1 MRRPRTPSG
10 PTVVVMVALAIAVA
24 RGSVAQVL
32 GGSARESTASAHAPV
47 AAVQKPHAIPTP
59 QPSSIAVVRREGG
72 RDALWSVASAAGAAT
87 RLVGLSFRPVRVEAS
102 PNGAK
107 LALLRSTGGP
117 RAFVYDIA
125 AGTLKTLSLAPRG
138 VRQVDAITWL
148 SNSRLVVSGSRTAA
162 GAYALHDRL
171 YVVNVATGKSAWFR
185 ELQGTEPSVAAHAS
199 RLVYVRL
206 TDAGPDPNW
215 PGNRLVSERLLAL
228 KLVSGSAPRVI
239 ARARVAAGLDIRRFR
254 DPRVSPDGR
263 AVISSTTGS
272 DVGVTY
278 AVRTVAT
285 GKRLFSKN
293 TQLAGRDA
301 TAWDAQSA
309 RVAFW
314 GMPSLA
320 ATAVTRIYVY
330 DLAAAKLTSVG
341 PYADRTATGLS
352 WAPDGS
358 RLAYTLSAFGNAVD
372 RGRLWI
378 VDPATPAAAQVL
390 GAGGLPA
397 WMP

>member
-1 MRRPRTPSG
+1 MRQPRTASG
-10 PTVVVMVALAIAVA
+10 LTVVAVGALAIVVA
-24 RGSVAQVL
+24 LIGGSQML
-32 GGSARESTASAHAPV
+32 GGSARASTATSHAP
-47 AAVQKPHAIPTP
+47 AAAAPAPHAIPTP
-59 QPSSIAVVRREGG
+59 QPSSIVVVRREAG
-72 RDALWSVASAAGAAT
+72 RDALWSVAPAGAAT
-87 RLVGLSFRPVRVEAS
+87 KLVDLSFRPVRIEAS
-102 PNGAK
+102 PDGAK
-107 LALLRSTGGP
+107 LALLRSAAGA

-138 VRQVDAITWL
+138 VRQVDALTWL
-148 SNSRLVVSGSRTAA
+148 STSRLLVSGSRTAA
-162 GAYALHDRL
+162 GAYALNDRL
-171 YVVNVATGKSAWFR
+171 YVVNVATGTSAWFR
-185 ELQGTEPSVAAHAS
+185 KLQGTEPSVAAQAP

-206 TDAGPDPNW
+206 TDAGPDPAQ
-215 PGNRLVSERLLAL
+215 PGTRLVSEKLLSL
-228 KLVSGSAPRVI
+228 KLVSGSVPRVI
-239 ARARVAAGLDIRRFR
+239 ARAHYSGGFDIRRYR

-263 AVISSTTGS
+263 SVISSTTRS

-285 GKRLFSKN
+285 GKRLFSKS

-320 ATAVTRIYVY
+320 ATPVTRIYVY

-397 WMP
+397 WLP

>member
-1 MRRPRTPSG
+1 MRQPRTASSL
-10 PTVVVMVALAIAVA
+10 TVVAVIALAIAA
-24 RGSVAQVL
+24 ALIGGFLVL
-32 GGSARESTASAHAPV
+32 GGSARASTASAHAPA
-47 AAVQKPHAIPTP
+47 AAVPAPHAVPTP
-59 QPSSIAVVRREGG
+59 QPSSIAVVRREAG

-87 RLVGLSFRPVRVEAS
+87 RLVDLSFRPVRVEAS

-117 RAFVYDIA
+117 RVFVYDIA

-320 ATAVTRIYVY
+320 ATPVTRIYVY

-378 VDPATPAAAQVL
+378 VDPATSAAARAL
-390 GAGGLPA
+390 GAGSLPA
-397 WMP
+397 WLP

>member
-1 MRRPRTPSG
+1 MRQPRTASSL
-10 PTVVVMVALAIAVA
+10 TVVAVGALAIVVA
-24 RGSVAQVL
+24 LIGGSQWL
-32 GGSARESTASAHAPV
+32 GGSARASTASSQALAAAAP
-47 AAVQKPHAIPTP
+47 APHAIPTP
-59 QPSSIAVVRREGG
+59 QPSSIAVVRREAG
-72 RDALWSVASAAGAAT
+72 RDALWSVASADGVAT
-87 RLVGLSFRPVRVEAS
+87 KLVGLPFRPVRIEAS
-102 PNGAK
+102 PDGAK
-107 LALLRSTGGP
+107 LAMLRSTGGP
-117 RAFVYDIA
+117 RVFIYDIA

-138 VRQVDAITWL
+138 VRQVDAITWR
-148 SNSRLVVSGSRTAA
+148 SNSRLIVSGS
-162 GAYALHDRL
+162 GAVTGKYALNDRL
-171 YVVNVATGKSAWFR
+171 YVVNVATGASAWFR
-185 ELQGTEPSVAAHAS
+185 KLQGTEPSVAAQAP

-206 TDAGPDPNW
+206 TDAGPDPAQ
-215 PGNRLVSERLLAL
+215 PGTRLVSERLLSL
-228 KLVSGSAPRVI
+228 RLVSGSVPRVI
-239 ARARVAAGLDIRRFR
+239 ARVRYSGGFDIRRFR

-263 AVISSTTGS
+263 SVISSTTRS
-272 DVGVTY
+272 DVGATY
-278 AVRTVAT
+278 AVRAVAT
-285 GKRLFSKN
+285 GKRLFGKN

-320 ATAVTRIYVY
+320 ATPVTRIYVY

-378 VDPATPAAAQVL
+378 VDPATPAAARAL

-397 WMP
+397 WLP

>member
-1 MRRPRTPSG
+1 MRQPRTASG
-10 PTVVVMVALAIAVA
+10 LTVVAVGALAIVVA
-24 RGSVAQVL
+24 LIGGSQVL
-32 GGSARESTASAHAPV
+32 GGSARASTAASHAP
-47 AAVQKPHAIPTP
+47 AAAAPAPHAIPTP
-59 QPSSIAVVRREGG
+59 QPSSIAVVRREAG
-72 RDALWSVASAAGAAT
+72 RDALWSVAPAGAAT
-87 RLVGLSFRPVRVEAS
+87 KLVDLSFRPVRIEAS
-102 PNGAK
+102 PDGAK
-107 LALLRSTGGP
+107 LALLRFAAGP
-117 RAFVYDIA
+117 RVFVYDIA

-138 VRQVDAITWL
+138 VRQVDALTWL
-148 SNSRLVVSGSRTAA
+148 STSRLLVSGSRTAA
-162 GAYALHDRL
+162 GAYALNDRL
-171 YVVNVATGKSAWFR
+171 YVVNVATGTSAWFR
-185 ELQGTEPSVAAHAS
+185 KLQGTEPSVAAQAP

-206 TDAGPDPNW
+206 TDAGPDPAQ
-215 PGNRLVSERLLAL
+215 PGTRLVSEKLLSL
-228 KLVSGSAPRVI
+228 KLVSGSVPRVI
-239 ARARVAAGLDIRRFR
+239 ARARYSGGFDIRRYR
-254 DPRVSPDGR
+254 DPRVSSDGR
-263 AVISSTTGS
+263 SVISSTTRS

-285 GKRLFSKN
+285 GKRLFSKS

-320 ATAVTRIYVY
+320 ATPVTRIYVY

-397 WMP
+397 WLP

>member
-1 MRRPRTPSG
+1 MRQPRTASSL
-10 PTVVVMVALAIAVA
+10 TVVAVIALATAVALIG
-24 RGSVAQVL
+24 GSQML
-32 GGSARESTASAHAPV
+32 GGSARASTASVHAP
-47 AAVQKPHAIPTP
+47 AAATPAPHALPAP
-59 QPSSIAVVRREGG
+59 QPSSIAVVRREAG
-72 RDALWSVASAAGAAT
+72 RDALWSVAPAGAAT
-87 RLVGLSFRPVRVEAS
+87 KLVDLSFRPARIEAS
-102 PNGAK
+102 PDGAK

-117 RAFVYDIA
+117 RVFVYDIA

-138 VRQVDAITWL
+138 VRQVDAITWR
-148 SNSRLVVSGSRTAA
+148 SNGSLIVSGSRAA
-162 GAYALHDRL
+162 TGKYALSDRL
-171 YVVNVATGKSAWFR
+171 YVVNVSTGTSAWFR
-185 ELQGTEPSVAAHAS
+185 KLQGTEPSVAAQAS

-206 TDAGPDPNW
+206 TDAGPDPHQ
-215 PGNRLVSERLLAL
+215 PGTRLVSEKLLTLRL
-228 KLVSGSAPRVI
+228 VNGSVPRGI
-239 ARARVAAGLDIRRFR
+239 ARASYSDGFDIRRFR

-263 AVISSTTGS
+263 SVISSTTRS

-285 GKRLFSKN
+285 GKRLFGKN

-320 ATAVTRIYVY
+320 ATPVTRIYVY

-397 WMP
+397 WLP

>member
-1 MRRPRTPSG
+1 MRQPRTASG
-10 PTVVVMVALAIAVA
+10 LAVVAVGALALAVALI
-24 RGSVAQVL
+24 
-32 GGSARESTASAHAPV
+32 GGSHMPGASASASTTSAHTPAAAAP
-47 AAVQKPHAIPTP
+47 APQAIPTP

-72 RDALWSVASAAGAAT
+72 RDALWSVASAGGAAT

-102 PNGAK
+102 PDGAK
-107 LALLRSTGGP
+107 LALLPSTQGP
-117 RAFVYDIA
+117 RVFVYDIA
-125 AGTLKTLSLAPRG
+125 AGTLRALSLSARG
-138 VRQVDAITWL
+138 VKQVDALTWL
-148 SNSRLVVSGSRTAA
+148 SNSRLLVSGSRAPT
-162 GAYALHDRL
+162 GSYALNDRL
-171 YVVNVATGKSAWFR
+171 YVIDVASGKSAWFR
-185 ELQGTEPSVAAHAS
+185 KLQGTEPSVAAQTP

-206 TDAGPDPNW
+206 TDAGPDPNL
-215 PGNRLVSERLLAL
+215 PGVRLVNEKLLSL
-228 KLVSGSAPRVI
+228 RLVSGSVPRVI
-239 ARARVAAGLDIRRFR
+239 ARARVTVGFDIRAFH

-263 AVISSTTGS
+263 SVITSTTGS
-272 DVGVTY
+272 DVAVTY
-278 AVRTVAT
+278 ALRSVAT
-285 GKRLFSKN
+285 GKVHFKKS

-320 ATAVTRIYVY
+320 STRATRIYVY
-330 DLAAAKLTSVG
+330 DLGADRLTSVG
-341 PYADRTATGLS
+341 PYAERTATGLS

-378 VDPATPAAAQVL
+378 VDPAAPATAQVL

-397 WMP
+397 WLP

>member
-1 MRRPRTPSG
+1 MRQPRTASG
-10 PTVVVMVALAIAVA
+10 LTVVAVGALAIAVA
-24 RGSVAQVL
+24 LIGGSHVP
-32 GGSARESTASAHAPV
+32 GGSARASTASAHALV
-47 AAVQKPHAIPTP
+47 AAAPAPHALPTP
-59 QPSSIAVVRREGG
+59 RPSSIAVVRREAG
-72 RDALWSVASAAGAAT
+72 RDALWSVAPADGAAT
-87 RLVGLSFRPVRVEAS
+87 KLVDLSFRPVRIEAS
-102 PNGAK
+102 PDGAK

-117 RAFVYDIA
+117 RVFVYDIA
-125 AGTLKTLSLAPRG
+125 AAALKTLSLAPRG

-148 SNSRLVVSGSRTAA
+148 SNSSLLVSGSRTAI

-171 YVVNVATGKSAWFR
+171 YVVNVATGTSAWFR
-185 ELQGTEPSVAAHAS
+185 KLQGTEPSVAAQAP

-206 TDAGPDPNW
+206 SDAGPDPNW
-215 PGNRLVSERLLAL
+215 PGTRLVSEKLLSL
-228 KLVSGSAPRVI
+228 KLVSGAKPRVI
-239 ARARVAAGLDIRRFR
+239 ARDRVAAGFDIRRFR

-263 AVISSTTGS
+263 SVISSTTRS

-278 AVRTVAT
+278 AVRTVVT

-301 TAWDAQSA
+301 TAWDARSA

-320 ATAVTRIYVY
+320 GTPATRIYVY
-330 DLAAAKLTSVG
+330 GLAADKLTSVG
-341 PYADRTATGLS
+341 PYSDRTATGLS

-378 VDPATPAAAQVL
+378 ADPAAPAAAQDL

-397 WMP
+397 WLP

>member
-1 MRRPRTPSG
+1 MRQPRTASG
-10 PTVVVMVALAIAVA
+10 LTVVAVGALAIAVA
-24 RGSVAQVL
+24 LIGGSHVL
-32 GGSARESTASAHAPV
+32 GGSARASTPSSHTPAAAAP
-47 AAVQKPHAIPTP
+47 APHALPTP

-72 RDALWSVASAAGAAT
+72 RDALWSVAPAGGAT
-87 RLVGLSFRPVRVEAS
+87 KLVDLSFRPVRIEAS
-102 PNGAK
+102 PDGAK

-117 RAFVYDIA
+117 RVFVYDSA

-138 VRQVDAITWL
+138 VKQVDAITWL
-148 SNSRLVVSGSRTAA
+148 SNSSLLVSGSLTAI
-162 GAYALHDRL
+162 GAYALNDRL
-171 YVVNVATGKSAWFR
+171 YVVNVATGTSAWFR
-185 ELQGTEPSVAAHAS
+185 KLQGTEPSVAAQAP

-206 TDAGPDPNW
+206 SDAGPDPNL
-215 PGNRLVSERLLAL
+215 PGTRLVSEKLLSL
-228 KLVSGSAPRVI
+228 RLVSNSVPRAI
-239 ARARVAAGLDIRRFR
+239 ARARYSGGFDIRAFR

-263 AVISSTTGS
+263 SVISSTTRS

-278 AVRTVAT
+278 TVRTVVT

-301 TAWDAQSA
+301 TAWDARSA

-314 GMPSLA
+314 GMPSLPSTA
-320 ATAVTRIYVY
+320 ATRIYVY
-330 DLAAAKLTSVG
+330 GLAADKLTSVG
-341 PYADRTATGLS
+341 PYSDRTATGLS

-358 RLAYTLSAFGNAVD
+358 RLAYTLSAFDNAVD

-378 VDPATPAAAQVL
+378 ADPAAPAAAQDL

-397 WMP
+397 WLP